1 MNKLKKLGLFTLVI
15 ALLVTITGCGK
26 DKKEEEKADKVE
38 NVEGTLE
45 EIMTK
50 VYKDIPEEEKPMML
64 MNTEVNAENIEYYLG
79 TSDIDYKEA
88 LASESGVGSIPHSVV
103 LVRVNEGADVDAIK
117 TKIEDSVDPR
127 KWICVEAENVIVKSK
142 GDLIILIMATD
153 GADKLE
159 ANFDNL

>member
-1 MNKLKKLGLFTLVI
+1 MKLFKRLGLCTMIVA
-15 ALLVTITGCGK
+15 ALFITVGCGK
-26 DKKEEEKADKVE
+26 EKEK

-50 VYKDIPEEEKPMML
+50 VYADLPEEQRPMML
-64 MNTEVNAENIEYYLG
+64 TNVEVTDENVEYYLG

-88 LASESGVGSIPHSVV
+88 LASESAVGSIPHSVV
-103 LVRVNEGADVDAIK
+103 LVRVNEGADVEAIK
-117 TKIEDSVDPR
+117 NKIKDSVDPR

-153 GADKLE
+153 GADVLE
-159 ANFDNL
+159 AGFDRL

>member
-1 MNKLKKLGLFTLVI
+1 MFKKLGLLTMIFA
-15 ALLVTITGCGK
+15 ALFAFTGCGTE
-26 DKKEEEKADKVE
+26 KEK

-50 VYKDIPEEEKPMML
+50 VYADIPEEERPMML
-64 MNTEVNAENIEYYLG
+64 MNTEVNAENVEYFLG
-79 TSDIDYKEA
+79 TADIEYKEA

-103 LVRVNEGADVDAIK
+103 LVRVNEGADVEAIK
-117 TKIEDSVDPR
+117 TKIKDSVNPR

-142 GDLIILIMATD
+142 GDLIILIMTTD

-159 ANFDNL
+159 TAFDNL